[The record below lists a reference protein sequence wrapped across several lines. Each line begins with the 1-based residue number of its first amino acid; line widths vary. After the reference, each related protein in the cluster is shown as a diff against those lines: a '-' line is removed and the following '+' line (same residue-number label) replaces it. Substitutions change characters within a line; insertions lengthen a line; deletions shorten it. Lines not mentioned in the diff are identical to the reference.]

1 MSTEESFENCQTLSG
16 RLLRPRIPNRASN
29 NEPKSKFILLLLAN
43 LAVGQIVMQT
53 THADVSADPNG
64 DERAIISIEYKLG
77 QAYLSGDADY
87 LDSILSPDFILTNVR
102 GEVSNKA
109 QEVAEVRNRIIHY
122 EKFETSNV
130 KVALYGDAAVAT
142 GRTAIKGTVEKSGR
156 IIDAQIRLTDTFV
169 RQKTGKW
176 QMVAGQTTL
185 IPSEASTSS
194 QRLSGGTSGAGEGGV
209 SAADGRSDFDSFMG
223 NWRVHHRRLKER
235 LSNNHEWIEFEG
247 TSTAQKILGD
257 LGNMDDNVL
266 NFPAGAYRAVTF
278 RTYDQAK
285 KLWSIWWIDSRNPG
299 TLDPPVVGRF
309 ENGVGTFYADD
320 TFKGKPIR
328 IRYLWTNLSTTP
340 HWEQAFSED
349 EGKTWE
355 TNWTMDFT
363 RTQ

>member
-1 MSTEESFENCQTLSG
+1 MKPLFRYC
-16 RLLRPRIPNRASN
+16 LRKNLANDVAEI
-29 NEPKSKFILLLLAN
+29 ILLLLAS
-43 LAVGQIVMQT
+43 LAIGQLLMQT
-53 THADVSADPNG
+53 TQATASTNPNQ
-64 DERAIISIEYKLG
+64 DEQAIISIEHKLG

-102 GEVSNKA
+102 GEISNKA

-130 KVALYGDAAVAT
+130 NVALYGDAAVAT

-169 RQKTGKW
+169 RQKNGKW

-185 IPSEASTSS
+185 IPSEASMSS
-194 QRLSGGTSGAGEGGV
+194 QQLSAGKSQADEGDV
-209 SAADGRSDFDSFMG
+209 SAADGRGDFDLFMG

-235 LSNNHEWIEFEG
+235 LSNNHEWIKFEG
-247 TSTAQKILGD
+247 TSIAQKILGG

-266 NFPAGAYRAVTF
+266 NFPADTYRAVTL
-278 RTYDQAK
+278 RTYDPKK

-299 TLDPPVVGRF
+299 PLDPPVVGRF
-309 ENGVGTFYADD
+309 EKGVGTFYADD

-328 IRYLWTNLSTTP
+328 VRYLWTNLSTTP

-349 EGKTWE
+349 GGKTWE